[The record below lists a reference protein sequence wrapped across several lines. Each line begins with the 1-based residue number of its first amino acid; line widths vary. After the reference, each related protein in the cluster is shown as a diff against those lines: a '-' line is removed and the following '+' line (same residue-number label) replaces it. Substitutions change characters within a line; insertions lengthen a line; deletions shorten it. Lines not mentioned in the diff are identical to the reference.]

1 MPAFLFLLPAGYTS
15 FLKVRNSCFICS
27 MKLVKLAIISVV
39 FLFMVVT
46 AIGLLLPSTVR
57 VTRNITIPAT
67 GDTLYRYINDVKY
80 WKLWMEGAKNSPVTF
95 ISKKT
100 AGAGTKAL
108 IGNQRVDIT
117 KSTPGE
123 VVTVWESN
131 QSGRFQ
137 TGVFQLT
144 GDSTVASTNV
154 NWYYEQKLHWYP
166 WERISAI
173 ANDKIIGPGMEQSLD
188 NLKAIFEGNH

>member
-1 MPAFLFLLPAGYTS
+1 
-15 FLKVRNSCFICS
+15 
-27 MKLVKLAIISVV
+27 
-39 FLFMVVT
+39 
-46 AIGLLLPSTVR
+46 
-57 VTRNITIPAT
+57 
-67 GDTLYRYINDVKY
+67 
-80 WKLWMEGAKNSPVTF
+80 MEGAKNSTVTF

-117 KSTPGE
+117 KATNNE
-123 VVTVWESN
+123 VVTVWESG
-131 QSGRFQ
+131 SGRYQ

-144 GDSTVASTNV
+144 GDSTTVSTNL
-154 NWYYEQKLHWYP
+154 NWYFEQHLNWYP

-188 NLKAIFEGNH
+188 NLKAVFQGTRQ